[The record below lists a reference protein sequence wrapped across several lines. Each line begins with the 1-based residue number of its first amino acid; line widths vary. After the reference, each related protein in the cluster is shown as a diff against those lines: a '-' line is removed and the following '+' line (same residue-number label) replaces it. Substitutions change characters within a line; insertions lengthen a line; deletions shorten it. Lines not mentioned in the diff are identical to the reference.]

1 MVISTRKPALS
12 RIAGIWLLVHFLIVG
27 VCGKVTLESVRNLT
41 DVTRECRERIGGLG
55 VSAGWEEGAGDGGRG
70 DRSAIDD
77 VRGYGGER
85 GEGQVVLDGGDG
97 IGNGDGDGDE
107 IEDTITAALHMLC
120 SDLLIEL
127 EKPLLS
133 SDIAPED
140 TLTQLNCTNVK
151 KDFDEFLKETTWFL
165 YEIQERQMQWRWGG
179 GSAVKGELE
188 WLQGL
193 WASRRANSQ
202 DRSFIEQQ
210 MGLYRDTGCFTKLN
224 REVLRKDIEV
234 VEYLNDLIDM
244 FW

>member
-1 MVISTRKPALS
+1 MVTMIISSRKSPLS
-12 RIAGIWLLVHFLIVG
+12 RVAGLWLLLHFLIVG
-27 VCGKVTLESVRNLT
+27 VCGRITLEGVRNLT
-41 DVTRECRERIGGLG
+41 EVTRECRGRIGGL
-55 VSAGWEEGAGDGGRG
+55 EKGAGVG
-70 DRSAIDD
+70 IDD

-85 GEGQVVLDGGDG
+85 GGGQVVLDGGDG
-97 IGNGDGDGDE
+97 DE
-107 IEDTITAALHMLC
+107 IEDTTTAALHMLC

-133 SDIAPED
+133 SDAASED
-140 TLTQLNCTNVK
+140 ILTQLNCSSVK

-165 YEIQERQMQWRWGG
+165 YEIQERQMEWRWGG
-179 GSAVKGELE
+179 GSAVKGGLE

-210 MGLYRDTGCFTKLN
+210 MGLYRDTGCFEKLN

>member
-1 MVISTRKPALS
+1 MIILTRKPPLS
-12 RIAGIWLLVHFLIVG
+12 RIAGVWLLLPFLIVG
-27 VCGKVTLESVRNLT
+27 VYGRITLESVQNLT
-41 DVTRECRERIGGLG
+41 EVTRECTGSVGDLGG
-55 VSAGWEEGAGDGGRG
+55 SEGWEGAGGGQ
-70 DRSAIDD
+70 I
-77 VRGYGGER
+77 
-85 GEGQVVLDGGDG
+85 VLDGGDG
-97 IGNGDGDGDE
+97 NGDGDE

-120 SDLLIEL
+120 SDLLMEL

-133 SDIAPED
+133 SHIAPED
-140 TLTQLNCTNVK
+140 TLTQLNCSNVK

-165 YEIQERQMQWRWGG
+165 YEIQERQMEWRWGG
-179 GSAVKGELE
+179 GSAVKGGLE

-210 MGLYRDTGCFTKLN
+210 MELYRDTKCFAKLN

>member
-1 MVISTRKPALS
+1 M
-12 RIAGIWLLVHFLIVG
+12 
-27 VCGKVTLESVRNLT
+27 ESVRNLT
-41 DVTRECRERIGGLG
+41 EVTRECRGRIGGLG
-55 VSAGWEEGAGDGGRG
+55 VSEVWEGAGDDGRR
-70 DRSAIDD
+70 DRGAIDD
-77 VRGYGGER
+77 VEEYGRER
-85 GEGQVVLDGGDG
+85 GGGQVVLDGGS
-97 IGNGDGDGDE
+97 GNGDGDE

-133 SDIAPED
+133 SHIAAEA
-140 TLTQLNCTNVK
+140 TLTQLNCSNIK
-151 KDFDEFLKETTWFL
+151 KDYDEFLKETTWFL
-165 YEIQERQMQWRWGG
+165 YEIQERQMKWRWGG
-179 GSAVKGELE
+179 ENAVKGGLE

-210 MGLYRDTGCFTKLN
+210 MGLYRDTGCFAKLN